1 MNVLGIFSFFSFFHI
16 DELMGKQGFSSVPNL
31 RGPWALLF
39 LFFKGSMQKFKDPVL
54 LFTYFFALNGYIEY
68 LKIDIL
74 CLLLKINMINDPS
87 ITCISGNYNSF

>member
-1 MNVLGIFSFFSFFHI
+1 
-16 DELMGKQGFSSVPNL
+16 
-31 RGPWALLF
+31 
-39 LFFKGSMQKFKDPVL
+39 MQKFKDPVL

-87 ITCISGNYNSF
+87 ITCISGNYNSFWPKLHNFSNTVSLTGLSQFLLGVP